1 VYALDTNTIIYFF
14 KGVGRVAERLLA
26 TPPRDIVVPSVV
38 VYALEL
44 GIAKSSSPQ
53 KRRKQLDQ
61 LLTAVT
67 VLPFTRNEARAA
79 AGIRARL
86 EAGGRPI
93 GPIDT
98 LIAGTALASGAVLV
112 THNTAEFSR
121 IEELT
126 LEDWY

>member
-38 VYALEL
+38 VYELEL